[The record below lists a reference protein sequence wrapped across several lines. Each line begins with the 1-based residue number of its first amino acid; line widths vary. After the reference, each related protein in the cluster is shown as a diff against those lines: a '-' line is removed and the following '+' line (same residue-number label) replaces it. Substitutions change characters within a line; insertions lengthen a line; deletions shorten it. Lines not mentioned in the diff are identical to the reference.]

1 SGFLDKKWKVEFVNG
16 VKINYLYLPYDNSF
30 SSIKRIYIFILFLWH
45 SLIKLI
51 KTDGDLVLATS
62 TPLTIGIPA
71 IIKKL
76 AHKTPYVFEVRDV
89 WPEAVIAIGAIRN
102 FLVKKCLFW
111 LEEVIYRR
119 SVAIVPLSSD
129 MQESIITR
137 FPQFEAKTRIVIEN
151 ISEVTRFQSDSKDS
165 IWEQVLGTMPRFSV
179 LYAGTFGKVNG
190 VHKIVEL
197 AEKTYRLDDK
207 IIYVLVG
214 AGSEKESVISLAEE
228 KNVLGRNVFILDPV
242 SKGELP
248 LWYNSASMG

>member
-1 SGFLDKKWKVEFVNG
+1 MKIIYLHQYFKKPNENGGTRSFDLATSFVKKGIDVEVISTTSDKSGFLDKKWKVEFVNG

-137 FPQFEAKTRIVIEN
+137 FPQFEAKTRIVIE
-151 ISEVTRFQSDSKDS
+151 
-165 IWEQVLGTMPRFSV
+165 
-179 LYAGTFGKVNG
+179 
-190 VHKIVEL
+190 
-197 AEKTYRLDDK
+197 
-207 IIYVLVG
+207 
-214 AGSEKESVISLAEE
+214 
-228 KNVLGRNVFILDPV
+228 
-242 SKGELP
+242 
-248 LWYNSASMG
+248 